1 MIPPRISKEPWA
13 AIQILAIAIRSVH
26 ATPMETY
33 PVRRERTNRPG
44 CQLTEIPNLSTVSIQ
59 SRRTRGS
66 TLLNPITRPSRF
78 HSSKYGGSKPALRRM
93 AAMTPTTRSGQ
104 VTPLLYGIYQ
114 ASSGP
119 VHHTNS
125 AIKTNPQCQNE

>member
-1 MIPPRISKEPWA
+1 
-13 AIQILAIAIRSVH
+13 
-26 ATPMETY
+26 
-33 PVRRERTNRPG
+33 
-44 CQLTEIPNLSTVSIQ
+44 
-59 SRRTRGS
+59 
-66 TLLNPITRPSRF
+66 
-78 HSSKYGGSKPALRRM
+78 
-93 AAMTPTTRSGQ
+93 MTPTTRSGQ